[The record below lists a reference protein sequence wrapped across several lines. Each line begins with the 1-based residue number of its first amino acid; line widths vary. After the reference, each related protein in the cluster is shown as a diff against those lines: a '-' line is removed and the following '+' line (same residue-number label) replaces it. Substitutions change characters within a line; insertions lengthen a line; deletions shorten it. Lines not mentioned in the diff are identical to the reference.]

1 MILVISL
8 ITNLS
13 AVTNYVLFETLIS
26 VWGEKRRRELL
37 RAVLKVL
44 AATRDGTRINSL
56 DTPSSG

>member
-1 MILVISL
+1 MISL
-8 ITNLS
+8 ITNFS
-13 AVTNYVLFETLIS
+13 VVTNYVLFGTLIS